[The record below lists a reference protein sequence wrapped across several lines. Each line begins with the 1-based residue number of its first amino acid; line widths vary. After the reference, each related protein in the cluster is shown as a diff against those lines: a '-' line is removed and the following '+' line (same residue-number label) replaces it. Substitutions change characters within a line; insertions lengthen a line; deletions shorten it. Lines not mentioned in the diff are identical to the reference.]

1 MFHFPQWHVDE
12 ARQVTLTLSTSA
24 FSVLLLLT
32 VLVTMALPLK
42 PACESSHQHNGL
54 RERTGAGYSRQE
66 LSVGRP
72 PFCSAVI
79 WSCNWT
85 TIPEQMASSPPPNPC
100 SHYKKVLSK
109 QPLREL
115 LWNNKQS
122 HCHVQNSDPA
132 LQEMKCS
139 SVNNLPAQRPHT
151 VSKPALALPVPR
163 RPPVNRAWWN
173 GSSLSRSLSGTEK
186 TGQSKSWPDTV
197 GKQGIPATGQM
208 AMSSVSWK

>member
-1 MFHFPQWHVDE
+1 MACWRGKTGHPDSLHLGFLCSLAHNSSNHGLAFETFMWVFTSTQWPQRADW
-12 ARQVTLTLSTSA
+12 
-24 FSVLLLLT
+24 
-32 VLVTMALPLK
+32 
-42 PACESSHQHNGL
+42 G
-54 RERTGAGYSRQE
+54 GYTIQE

-115 LWNNKQS
+115 LWNNKQP

-139 SVNNLPAQRPHT
+139 SVNLPAQRPHT
-151 VSKPALALPVPR
+151 ISKPALELPVSH

-173 GSSLSRSLSGTEK
+173 GSSLSRSLFLAQKRLGRVNHGLTL
-186 TGQSKSWPDTV
+186 
-197 GKQGIPATGQM
+197 
-208 AMSSVSWK
+208 